1 MAKKKV
7 SLAVLARSAE
17 SMSAMSERTSKVVED
32 IREKVNEAESRPGEA
47 LMLPLADIVIQE
59 QVRSAIS
66 EESVDAI
73 VELLVASGKVHVP
86 ISVIPF
92 EGGKWLLIAG
102 ERRVRG
108 SLKLGWT
115 TIPANILYGVD
126 EAGARAFQVQENS
139 GREPFSTKDVVYGVI
154 EDYKKGGYARAS
166 TVWGHSQSWLAKR
179 ISFDN
184 YKPEIKALL
193 DQEISDDLELLGS
206 LQQMSDI
213 PIPAAE
219 RECRQLIDKLM
230 RKEVVRRDDV
240 RLRVKIYRERLES
253 NQQDSTEGAGAN
265 ANANAEGVGDKSG
278 GQVDADAQGV
288 GEEDSTEVAAA
299 SGADQASSV
308 EPASSVLVET
318 NRTTSEPSGGAE
330 KPQVS
335 GLDAARSAL
344 YARANALKPSI
355 DKLLLEIKRGDLSVE
370 DEEWVMWCA
379 FIDIAAPAFALLGT
393 TRSIQALRAL
403 STDLKKAKGRNIG
416 DLIAEIHCLENGDV
430 EPSPQ
435 RPDAWMVMTDSIS
448 KN

>member
-1 MAKKKV
+1 MATKKKV
-7 SLAVLARSAE
+7 SLAFLARSAE

-66 EESVDAI
+66 EESVNAI
-73 VELLVASGKVHVP
+73 VELLEASGQVHVP

-139 GREPFSTKDVVYGVI
+139 GREPLSTKDVVYGVI
-154 EDYKKGGYARAS
+154 DDYKKGGYARAS

-179 ISFDN
+179 IGFDN

-213 PIPAAE
+213 PLPAAE
-219 RECRQLIDKLM
+219 RECHQLIEKLM

-240 RLRVKIYRERLES
+240 RLRVKIYRERLEAS
-253 NQQDSTEGAGAN
+253 QQDSTEGAEAS
-265 ANANAEGVGDKSG
+265 AEGVGDKSG
-278 GQVDADAQGV
+278 KQVDADAQGV
-288 GEEDSTEVAAA
+288 GGENSTEVAAA

-308 EPASSVLVET
+308 EPTSSVLVAKQ
-318 NRTTSEPSGGAE
+318 TTSETTGGAE

-403 STDLKKAKGRNIG
+403 STDLKKAKGRSIG

-435 RPDAWMVMTDSIS
+435 RPAAWMVMTDSIG